1 MLKSLSIF
9 TIIIKRYIIE
19 YRDFNVKVVKNMKI
33 LMKNDELC
41 IGCGVCEEVC
51 STAYFKENNSL
62 KSAIQVAKGETNE
75 INVCNQCGVCIDIC
89 PVVAISRDKNGVV
102 RINKKECV
110 GCFMCVGFCP
120 QLSMRQHDDYIEPFK
135 CIACGLCA
143 KKCPTNAIWIEDVD
157 KEPMEKL

>member
-1 MLKSLSIF
+1 MKLL
-9 TIIIKRYIIE
+9 
-19 YRDFNVKVVKNMKI
+19 VKK
-33 LMKNDELC
+33 DELC

-51 STAYFKENNSL
+51 SKAYFKENNRE
-62 KSAIQVAKGETNE
+62 KSCIKVEAGESNT

-89 PVVAISRDKNGVV
+89 PIIAIKRDPKGVV

-120 QLSMRQHDDYIEPFK
+120 ESAMGQHDDYIEPFK

-143 KKCPTNAIWIEDVD
+143 KECPTGAITVEDLD
-157 KEPMEKL
+157 FETKEKF

>member
-1 MLKSLSIF
+1 M
-9 TIIIKRYIIE
+9 
-19 YRDFNVKVVKNMKI
+19 KV
-33 LMKNDELC
+33 LMKNDEVC
-41 IGCGVCEEVC
+41 IGCGLCEEVC
-51 STAYFKENNSL
+51 SKAYFKENHSS

-89 PVVAISRDKNGVV
+89 PVLAITRDKNGVV

-135 CIACGLCA
+135 CIACGLCG
-143 KKCPTNAIWIEDVD
+143 KDCPTNAIWIEDVD